1 MRKLTVPFAAA
12 VAAVLLTLAVT
23 SMTSKAADTS
33 YAEDRSAI
41 EDLQARY
48 LFAMDFGDP
57 DLYVTTF
64 TEDGILDVGSGE
76 IRGRKAIHEV
86 IAKMP
91 NSRTTENGL
100 RPASGRHN
108 ISNIVIKVSDGKA
121 TASLKAFSIVVSSS
135 TATGSATL
143 SWTPPTQNSNGTT
156 LTNLAGYRI
165 YYGKSAS
172 TMTQLI
178 TVANPGTARY
188 VVDDLTAATWY
199 FNVRAYSTTGVE
211 SAASNTATKTV
222 Q

>member
-1 MRKLTVPFAAA
+1 MHRFIVPSIAAGVA
-12 VAAVLLTLAVT
+12 VVLTLAVP
-23 SMTSKAADTS
+23 SMTSSAATTS
-33 YAEDRSAI
+33 YAEDRAAI

-108 ISNIVIKVSDGKA
+108 ISNIVLKVDGNKA
-121 TASLKAFSIVVSSS
+121 VGRAYWFNYRNKNPKRHPGF
-135 TATGSATL
+135 
-143 SWTPPTQNSNGTT
+143 
-156 LTNLAGYRI
+156 AGY
-165 YYGKSAS
+165 G
-172 TMTQLI
+172 
-178 TVANPGTARY
+178 
-188 VVDDLTAATWY
+188 
-199 FNVRAYSTTGVE
+199 
-211 SAASNTATKTV
+211 
-222 Q
+222 